1 MEAVQN
7 ALDDERIVR
16 MHTSSPL
23 YYAGFEV
30 GSGFSGLKILP
41 ADGLSLA
48 QDLATLPS
56 FLAYGDV
63 PTLLSGSDPDASLA
77 QALQN
82 EEYVLTWQ
90 GQTYF
95 LGQLLEHGMHSYNA
109 FNDERRYWSEHAQV
123 LLLCLACMLIPER
136 CFELRV
142 VTALPV
148 SLYDRIRRQK
158 VRQALTQH
166 YHCTFNGRVRDVR
179 VTCGYV
185 AMEGQG
191 ILIHCGDE
199 SSQQA
204 VIDGGERTFDVVAA
218 DGQRLLLRFCKGA
231 QVGAGQLVEDL
242 QQLGLQYRRKLS
254 IEKAHALLR
263 AYAHHSSYPRIATG
277 TGCIPDDEITTVIEG
292 SIQRL
297 EGPLS
302 SFLVGTWNVEGV
314 PAGTQFETIY
324 LGGGGAYY
332 FEEVIRQA
340 LEDCHIVRV
349 PDPEHANICGYAEL
363 AASLDEDRWE
373 WNHA

>member
-1 MEAVQN
+1 MQ
-7 ALDDERIVR
+7 
-16 MHTSSPL
+16 TSCPI

-41 ADGLSLA
+41 ADGLPLA
-48 QDLATLPS
+48 QDLAILPS
-56 FLAYGDV
+56 FLAHGDV

-77 QALQN
+77 EVLHSD
-82 EEYVLTWQ
+82 EYVLTWQ
-90 GQTYF
+90 EQTYF
-95 LGQLLEHGMHSYNA
+95 LGQLLEHGTHSYNA
-109 FNDERRYWSEHAQV
+109 FNDERRYWSEHAQI

-136 CFELRV
+136 CFELRL

-148 SLYDRIRRQK
+148 SLYDRTRRQN

-166 YHCTFNGRVRDVR
+166 YRFTFNGHVREVW

-199 SSQQA
+199 NSQQA
-204 VIDGGERTFDVVAA
+204 VIDGGERTVDVVAA
-218 DGQRLLLRFCKGA
+218 DGQRLLLHFCKGA
-231 QVGAGQLVEDL
+231 QVGVGQMVEDL
-242 QQLGLQYRRKLS
+242 QHLGLQYRRKLS
-254 IEKAHALLR
+254 IQKAHTLLR
-263 AYAHHSSYPRIATG
+263 AYAHHGSYPRIATG
-277 TGCIPDDEITTVIEG
+277 IGYIPDDEITAVIDR
-292 SIQRL
+292 SIQHL

-302 SFLVGTWNVEGV
+302 SFLVGTWNIEGV

-332 FEEVIRQA
+332 FEALIRQA

-349 PDPEHANICGYAEL
+349 PDPEYANICGYAEL
-363 AASLDEDRWE
+363 AASLDEERWE